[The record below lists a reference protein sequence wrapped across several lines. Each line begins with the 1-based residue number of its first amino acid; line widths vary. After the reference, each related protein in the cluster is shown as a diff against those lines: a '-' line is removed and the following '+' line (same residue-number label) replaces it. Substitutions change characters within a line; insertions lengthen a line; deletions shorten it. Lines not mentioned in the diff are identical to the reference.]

1 MFVGPNPETTVFGE
15 AVPAYAGTGENHV
28 AVGRPYLD
36 VIDDLDEINTVSFC
50 ENGPLMEKGKNC
62 A

>member
-1 MFVGPNPETTVFGE
+1 MFVCPDPESTVFGE
-15 AVPAYAGTGENHV
+15 TIAAYTGAGENHV

-36 VIDDLDEINTVSFC
+36 GIDDLDEINTVSFC